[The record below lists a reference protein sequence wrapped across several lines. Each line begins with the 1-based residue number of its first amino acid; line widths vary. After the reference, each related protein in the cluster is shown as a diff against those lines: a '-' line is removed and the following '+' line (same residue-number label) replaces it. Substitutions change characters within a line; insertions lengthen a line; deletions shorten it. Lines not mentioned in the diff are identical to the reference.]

1 MTEETGPGAPPPKA
15 PFKARLTILLIG
27 AVALGGI
34 VLMCLTV
41 LYFAIRS

>member
-1 MTEETGPGAPPPKA
+1 MTDATDPGADLPKA
-15 PFKARLTILLIG
+15 PLKARLTILLIG

-34 VLMCLTV
+34 ALMCLTV